1 MKFICDFKIKFELKS
16 MYLINPTGQIY
27 NFNQLNK
34 ICYQKLLDRVGAVHH
49 FVGLLLLN
57 TPFSFNFDIFYIIYK
72 LDLSCKYLTEEISL
86 EIGQLQ
92 EIHLLNLSHNCLSV
106 YKPKRYSKLKVVE
119 SLDFS
124 YNRLSGRIPR

>member
-1 MKFICDFKIKFELKS
+1 MLSEAFGPSRGSSSLRGPATT
-16 MYLINPTGQIY
+16 Y
-27 NFNQLNK
+27 
-34 ICYQKLLDRVGAVHH
+34 
-49 FVGLLLLN
+49 
-57 TPFSFNFDIFYIIYK
+57 TPFSFNFHIFYIIYK

-86 EIGQLQ
+86 EIGRQLQ

-124 YNRLSGRIPR
+124 YNRLSGRIPP